1 MLKAGFTVTRVC
13 FLALAASLLG
23 VAVLA
28 APAVGQT
35 STCSPASK
43 CFFAVSVSPTTPTVG
58 VGTSFTFTIRND
70 ASPQQLGSV
79 QISAPAGFMI
89 TSAPGATSVT
99 SASAVFLNL
108 SLAPG
113 AQTMLTVSATVP
125 CNSGTY
131 QWQIAAKQANNFN
144 GSGNNFT
151 LEPGSAGNLS
161 GTFMGSCTQSPPCPS
176 KTSCSASASSATT
189 GDSVTVTTSAPVPT
203 GDVVVAGIDGAG
215 SGVSYSCP
223 TYTSSPDV
231 FSFAVFDANGVAQ
244 PIALTVTV
252 RIDKSVVAAS
262 GHPGASSWQ
271 ICYASTTPFTA
282 LPPPSPPVTIGGVVY
297 QTGLLPDC
305 PSPLGQPCVQ
315 SRNKNN
321 AGDEIVTFSAF
332 GDPFGHP

>member
-161 GTFMGSCTQSPPCPS
+161 GTFMGSCTQSKPCPPGS
-176 KTSCSASASSATT
+176 SCSASATSAL
-189 GDSVTVTTSAPVPT
+189 GDSITVTTSAPVPA
-203 GDVVVAGIDGAG
+203 GDTVVAGIDGAG

-231 FSFAVFDANGVAQ
+231 FSFAVLDANGVAQ
-244 PIALTVTV
+244 PIALTVTI
-252 RIDKSVVAAS
+252 RIDKSVVSMS

-271 ICYASTTPFTA
+271 ICYASTTPFTT
-282 LPPPSPPVTIGGVVY
+282 LPNTIGSVTIGGALY
-297 QTGLLPDC
+297 QTGLLPNC
-305 PSPLGQPCVQ
+305 PSPPGQPCVQ

-321 AGDEIVTFSAF
+321 AGDVIVTFLAL
-332 GDPFGHP
+332 GDPYGHG

>member
-1 MLKAGFTVTRVC
+1 
-13 FLALAASLLG
+13 
-23 VAVLA
+23 
-28 APAVGQT
+28 
-35 STCSPASK
+35 
-43 CFFAVSVSPTTPTVG
+43 
-58 VGTSFTFTIRND
+58 
-70 ASPQQLGSV
+70 
-79 QISAPAGFMI
+79 MI